1 MSSPAPENPAL
12 PQLTEEEAAIRL
24 RTDGPNALEEAG
36 RHGFLRALFGVVRQ
50 PMFLLLIA
58 AGLLYLALGNA
69 ADALT
74 LLAFVVLVM
83 ALTLYQDR
91 RSEHAVA
98 KLRDLTAP
106 TACVV
111 RAGKTLRIA
120 TSQVVRGDLVLLS
133 EGDRVPADGVVLS
146 ATNLRVDES
155 LLTGESVP
163 VDKLPGEVE
172 TALVAPGSDAASSVY
187 GSTLVVS
194 GHGVASVRATG
205 QRSAVGA
212 IGKALARTTQPKSP
226 LAKEVDSL
234 VLRLALVGVGL
245 CALLVV
251 AYGLSTGDYLQGLLH
266 GITLAMAILPEEFPV
281 VLTIFTTLGAFRIAK
296 FGVLA
301 RRPETIESLGAAQVL
316 CVDKTGTITENR
328 MRVATLVPLTGDPVT
343 VAQNGSN
350 VLPEYAH
357 GLLEHALLACADDSR
372 DPMDRAIAELAQRT
386 LTGTEHLGQGYVREQ
401 EYPLTRALL
410 AVSHLFA
417 TGDGQRHVVAAKGAP
432 EAIVDLCHL
441 DAAHAARVLAQVE
454 KLATG
459 GLRVLAVASA
469 AYAQTE
475 HPVDQHAFAFSLL
488 GLVGFEDPVRA
499 SVPAAVQ
506 AFRAAGIRVVMITG
520 DHAATARAIAEKA
533 GLDLE
538 GGVMT
543 GAELQALAPEARA
556 RAVARVNVFA
566 RATPELKLMLVQA
579 FSARGEIVA
588 MTGDGVNDAPAL
600 KAADIGV
607 ALGVRGTDVARE
619 AAALVLTTEDFGAI
633 AQAIVLGRR
642 IFENLR
648 RAMMYVVAV
657 HVPIAGMAFVPIL
670 LGLPSFLFPVHVLFL
685 EMLIDPA
692 CTVAMEAESPDPQGL
707 LKPTRAHGEA
717 LLGKR
722 NLLVSLLQGCVL
734 FAGVLG
740 ASLFAVRTGVD
751 TDAARATGFV
761 ALVVGNVTLIHV
773 QRSSTRSTWQTL
785 FHGKNPV
792 ALWLSLAALGVLALV
807 LAVPALRGL
816 FHFAVPSA
824 AALGGA
830 IATGVLSAVW
840 FDVVKARR
848 AACPRP

>member
-1 MSSPAPENPAL
+1 MRSPALDVLSL
-12 PQLTEEEAAIRL
+12 PQLTVAEAAARL
-24 RTDGPNALEEAG
+24 RAEGPNGLEDAEN
-36 RHGFLRALFGVVRQ
+36 RGFLRALFGVVRQ

-58 AGLLYLALGNA
+58 AGLLYLALGSTG
-69 ADALT
+69 DALT
-74 LLAFVVLVM
+74 LLAFVLLVM

-91 RSEHAVA
+91 RSEHAVS

-106 TACVV
+106 TATVV
-111 RAGKTLRIA
+111 RAGKTLRIN
-120 TSQVVRGDLVLLS
+120 TREVVRGDLILLS
-133 EGDRVPADGVVLS
+133 EGDRVPADGVVLA

-172 TALVAPGSDAASSVY
+172 TELAPPGSEGANRVY

-194 GHGVASVRATG
+194 GHGAASVRAIG
-205 QRSAVGA
+205 QHSAMGA
-212 IGKALARTTQPKSP
+212 IGKALARTEQPKSP
-226 LAKEVDSL
+226 LAKEIDGL
-234 VLRLALVGVGL
+234 VLRVALVGVAL

-296 FGVLA
+296 EGVLA

-328 MRVATLVPLTGDPVT
+328 MRVAALVPLGGEALRVDRDE
-343 VAQNGSN
+343 SN

-357 GLLEHALLACADDSR
+357 ALVENALLACTEGSS
-372 DPMDRAIAELAQRT
+372 DPMDRAISELAQRT
-386 LTGTEHLGQGYVREQ
+386 LAGTEHVGQGYVREQ

-417 TGDGQRHVVAAKGAP
+417 TGDGERHVVAAKGAP

-441 DAAHAARVLAQVE
+441 AAEDAARVLAHVE
-454 KLATG
+454 KLANR

-469 AYAQTE
+469 TYAAAE

-488 GLVGFEDPVRA
+488 GLVGFEDPVRS

-506 AFRAAGIRVVMITG
+506 AFRKAGIRVVMITG
-520 DHAATARAIAEKA
+520 DHAATARAIAEQA
-533 GLDLE
+533 GLDLD

-543 GAELQALAPEARA
+543 GAELETLAPVERA

-566 RATPELKLMLVQA
+566 RATPEHKLMLVQA

-633 AQAIVLGRR
+633 AEAIVLGRR

-692 CTVAMEAESPDPQGL
+692 CTVAMEAESPDPQSL
-707 LKPTRAHGEA
+707 LVPTRAHGEA
-717 LLGKR
+717 LLGRR
-722 NLLVSLLQGCVL
+722 NLLLSLLQGCVL

-740 ASLFAVRTGVD
+740 ASLWAVHHGAD
-751 TDAARATGFV
+751 TDTARATGFI
-761 ALVVGNVTLIHV
+761 ALVVGNVALIHV
-773 QRSSTRSTWQTL
+773 QRSATHSTWHTL
-785 FHGKNPV
+785 LHGKNPV

-807 LAVPALRGL
+807 LTVPALRGL
-816 FHFAVPSA
+816 FHLALPSA
-824 AALGGA
+824 AAVCWA
-830 IATGVLSAVW
+830 AMVGVLSAVW
-840 FDVVKARR
+840 FDAVKARR
-848 AACPRP
+848 AAYPRP